1 MHRGTMDPA
10 EAVAHLVAH
19 DVRAPVFLAAELLRM
34 TVDDGRDD
42 EALAPI
48 IGRLEA
54 VVDGLR
60 AAGGT
65 CDDVVE
71 SLRPKPQDDAA
82 DPLSDVLAAVWP
94 SVEVTVRGDGDVPP
108 LVKTVLR
115 DLATVVPFPTSV
127 GVDLGEPVRCQV
139 RAGGIEDTSHA
150 CLALVRAARRVR
162 ALELRGGDFRVGRDD
177 NEFVIDVRF
186 PQGADGP

>member
-34 TVDDGRDD
+34 TVEDARDD
-42 EALAPI
+42 EAFAPI

-54 VVDGLR
+54 VVAGLL

-71 SLRPKPQDDAA
+71 SLRPKPQDDHTG
-82 DPLSDVLAAVWP
+82 PVNEVLAAVWP
-94 SVEVTVRGDGDVPP
+94 AVEVTVRGDGEVSP
-108 LVKTVLR
+108 LVKSVLR
-115 DLATVVPFPTSV
+115 DLATVVPSPSSV
-127 GVDLGEPVRCQV
+127 GVDLADPVRCQV
-139 RAGGIEDTSHA
+139 RAGGIEDTSDA
-150 CLALVRAARRVR
+150 CLALARAARRVR
-162 ALELRGGDFRVGRDD
+162 SLELRGGDFRVGRDG

-186 PQGADGP
+186 PQGVDGP

>member
-34 TVDDGRDD
+34 TVEDGRDD
-42 EALAPI
+42 EAFAPI

-60 AAGGT
+60 AAGGM
-65 CDDVVE
+65 CDDVVA
-71 SLRPKPQDDAA
+71 SLRPKSQDDPAG
-82 DPLSDVLAAVWP
+82 PVSEILAAVWP
-94 SVEVTVRGDGDVPP
+94 DVDVTVRGDGEVSP
-108 LVKTVLR
+108 LVKSVLR
-115 DLATVVPFPTSV
+115 DLATVVPSPTSV
-127 GVDLGEPVRCQV
+127 GVELGDPVRCQV
-139 RAGGIEDTSHA
+139 RAGGIEDSSDA
-150 CLALVRAARRVR
+150 CLALARAARRVR
-162 ALELRGGDFRVGRDD
+162 ALDLRGGDFRVGRDD

>member
-1 MHRGTMDPA
+1 MDPA